1 MHPDLL
7 VGIAGSDDAGVFRID
22 GDRAL
27 VQTVDFFTPIVD
39 DAFDWGRIAAANALS
54 DVYAMG
60 GDPITA
66 LQLVGWPRDELP
78 FELLSRVLEGGLTV
92 MEQAGCTV
100 VGGHS
105 IDDTEP
111 KYGFAVTGFVPL
123 DEIMT
128 NAGAQ
133 PGQVLILTKPLGTGI
148 IATAIK
154 RGVATPA
161 IVSKAV
167 ETMTALNRGAADA
180 ARRIGIAA
188 ATDVTGFGLLGH
200 LAEVVKASGV
210 SATLNAGAVPVIDGV
225 PALATQGMIAGGTK
239 RNLASVTPMVDFGD
253 SDETARYILAD
264 AQTSGGLLLCVDA
277 PLEAATLAALADVGA
292 SGWAI
297 GTIQERAFADGPS
310 GVIRVR

>member
-128 NAGAQ
+128 NARAQ

-253 SDETARYILAD
+253 SDEPARYILAD